1 MKLKTEMEVLTSR
14 REKFRNKLDGIEK
27 EMTDFLNNKA
37 TLELVAEKTKEMWV
51 KDSVTNN
58 TRIEA
63 VWQKNINGKKEASQK
78 DNHFV
83 KREIKQKNKKPRK
96 TSQKKN

>member
-1 MKLKTEMEVLTSR
+1 MKLKTVMEVLRTR
-14 REKFRNKLDGIEK
+14 RENFRNKLDGIEK

-37 TLELVAEKTKEMWV
+37 TSELVAKKIKEMGV
-51 KDSVTNN
+51 KNSVTNN

-63 VWQKNINGKKEASQK
+63 VWQKNINGKKQASQK

-83 KREIKQKNKKPRK
+83 K
-96 TSQKKN
+96 

>member
-1 MKLKTEMEVLTSR
+1 MKLKTVMEVLTTR

-37 TLELVAEKTKEMWV
+37 TSELVAKKIKEMWV
-51 KDSVTNN
+51 KNSVTNN

-78 DNHFV
+78 DNHFA
-83 KREIKQKNKKPRK
+83 K
-96 TSQKKN
+96 

>member
-1 MKLKTEMEVLTSR
+1 MKLKTVMEVLRTR
-14 REKFRNKLDGIEK
+14 RENFRNKLDGIEK

-37 TLELVAEKTKEMWV
+37 TSELVAKKIKEMWV
-51 KDSVTNN
+51 KNSVTNN

-63 VWQKNINGKKEASQK
+63 VWQKNINGKKQASQK

-83 KREIKQKNKKPRK
+83 K
-96 TSQKKN
+96 

>member
-1 MKLKTEMEVLTSR
+1 MKLKTEMKVLTSR

-83 KREIKQKNKKPRK
+83 K
-96 TSQKKN
+96 